1 MAGMLKTIAFAFM
14 VATAALVAAPACAAD
29 GGPVGALTACANPA
43 LPHDILGGPFAPAVA
58 PAPLPTIRVAGAAV
72 PLVLAV
78 ASDEHAREL
87 GLMCVTRLRP
97 HAGMIF
103 VFSAASVQEFWM
115 KNTLV
120 PLDMVWVDAGGT
132 VTTVAGNVPAS
143 TRSTPDDV
151 VARRRGVGLYVIEL
165 AAGEAAADGISAGTK
180 LLLPATLRSTD

>member
-1 MAGMLKTIAFAFM
+1 MAGMLKTIALALLA
-14 VATAALVAAPACAAD
+14 VAPSLAAAPAAAE
-29 GGPVGALTACANPA
+29 PAGALAACANPA
-43 LPHDILGGPFAPAVA
+43 LPHDILAGAFAGAA
-58 PAPLPTIRVAGAAV
+58 APLPTIRVGGAAV

-78 ASDEHAREL
+78 ASDQHAREL

-103 VFSAASVQEFWM
+103 VFSEASIQEFWM

-151 VARRRGVGLYVIEL
+151 VARRRGQGLFVIEL
-165 AAGEAAADGISAGTK
+165 AAGEAAADGIAAGTK
-180 LLLPATLRSTD
+180 LLLPSTLRSAD